1 MLSENVGSSPDF
13 GSGGGARAAP
23 MVWLTRLEKPGVGFV
38 DKARSTA
45 LE

>member
-1 MLSENVGSSPDF
+1 MPTENVRNSF

-23 MVWLTRLEKPGVGFV
+23 MVWLTRSEKPGVGFV